1 MGFSSNELRNYVY
14 LKGLLET
21 FEKRVLKYC
30 SSGVDQADRFKR
42 IKEIRDA
49 LILKEGSRL
58 PSKVSVSAGSGS
70 TYPNCDSDER
80 CDGTACVP
88 GIVISGWP
96 DITDPVEP

>member
-1 MGFSSNELRNYVY
+1 MGFGSNELRNYVY

-21 FEKRVLKYC
+21 FEKRALKYC
-30 SSGVDQADRFKR
+30 SSGVNQADRFER

-49 LILKEGSRL
+49 LILKQGSSL
-58 PSKVSVSAGSGS
+58 PREVSVSAGGS
-70 TYPNCDSDER
+70 TYPNCDVDER

-88 GIVISGWP
+88 GIAVSGWP